1 MLSYLSEILQ
11 NNQYALLTVFMFYM
25 VRTEKGSDVEKVL
38 LVYSVAGI
46 FVFLGDFNP
55 QSVFWAAF
63 CVLFLWFEFFCFDT
77 WRVRNFNFVGK
88 AVDFLFRYLFIHGGF
103 FFTLSMNAGWL
114 LSQCQIR
121 PKGNWLPLC
130 FLIVAF
136 IQCSRATFAIK
147 PIGQIVDSFLTKT
160 YTIDSWEEYAKHRG
174 KYEILCS
181 IEDKGYFTRREFK
194 HRTSLL
200 RMAFNFVRSICW
212 RIRNKDFSGLAG
224 VCGSGT
230 IEMQLIR
237 CVGLEFGSY
246 RHWLRRK
253 MFELVYSNLIIN
265 SYLRKFER
273 RSPKRMNYR
282 FWLIRVYLDS
292 VPVNMSRS
300 QINPAS
306 LSDGETT
313 FSKVFGKSFEDL
325 SNEEFFV
332 WCLGLKSY
340 QNGVGINAV
349 NLHQDAIRTNKLDKT
364 LIEEAVNRVQNRMS
378 ID

>member
-1 MLSYLSEILQ
+1 
-11 NNQYALLTVFMFYM
+11 
-25 VRTEKGSDVEKVL
+25 
-38 LVYSVAGI
+38 
-46 FVFLGDFNP
+46 
-55 QSVFWAAF
+55 
-63 CVLFLWFEFFCFDT
+63 
-77 WRVRNFNFVGK
+77 
-88 AVDFLFRYLFIHGGF
+88 
-103 FFTLSMNAGWL
+103 
-114 LSQCQIR
+114 
-121 PKGNWLPLC
+121 
-130 FLIVAF
+130 
-136 IQCSRATFAIK
+136 
-147 PIGQIVDSFLTKT
+147 
-160 YTIDSWEEYAKHRG
+160 
-174 KYEILCS
+174 
-181 IEDKGYFTRREFK
+181 
-194 HRTSLL
+194 
-200 RMAFNFVRSICW
+200 
-212 RIRNKDFSGLAG
+212 
-224 VCGSGT
+224 
-230 IEMQLIR
+230 
-237 CVGLEFGSY
+237 
-246 RHWLRRK
+246 

-349 NLHQDAIRTNKLDKT
+349 NLHQDAIRMNKLDKT